1 MSKIKYPYEYDP
13 KKRKLAKI
21 YSKGRLMS
29 GIINGI
35 IIPIIFF
42 AFFYFSGLSASLRD
56 IAMPTGSPAIVFYTF
71 VFLTLIA
78 IIQFPLR
85 FYSSYTYEHKYGL
98 SRYKL
103 SGWFKDYSKSLML
116 FYLFTIP
123 IIYGLFLLLPLQN
136 WWIYAGVAYF
146 FLSVFLSTIL
156 PVFILPLFYK
166 LEPYRNK
173 THLKRL
179 LSVIKSAG
187 VTNVKGIYV
196 ANESAKSV
204 KANALFSGLGKTK
217 RIVLFDTLVN
227 NFTPDEVET
236 VIGHEAGHYIQKDI
250 WRGIMI
256 DTILIFPV
264 LYIVSAILANYT
276 SSVADIANIPLIF
289 LAFRALDVILMPLTN
304 AYSRHRE
311 AQADLFALETCRKP
325 VAQASA
331 EKRLVDTALGDHKPH
346 PFVVFMLHTHPP
358 AEKRVQMCI
367 DWKRAFLRRK

>member
-56 IAMPTGSPAIVFYTF
+56 IAMPMGSLAIVFYTF
-71 VFLTLIA
+71 IFLTLIA

-85 FYSSYTYEHKYGL
+85 FYSSYTYEHKYEL

-103 SGWFKDYSKSLML
+103 SGWFKDYLKSMLL
-116 FYLFTIP
+116 FYIFTIP
-123 IIYGLFLLLPLQN
+123 IAYGLFAILPWQN

-146 FLSVFLSTIL
+146 FLSVFLSTIMPIL
-156 PVFILPLFYK
+156 ILPIFYK
-166 LEPYRNK
+166 LEPYKNK
-173 THLKRL
+173 KHMKKL
-179 LSVIKSAG
+179 LSMIKASG

-217 RIVLFDTLVN
+217 RIVLFDTLLN

-250 WRGIMI
+250 WRGVII
-256 DTILIFPV
+256 DTILIFPMLLIVDAV
-264 LYIVSAILANYT
+264 LKATGNMT
-276 SSVADIANIPLIF
+276 DIANLPLIF
-289 LAFRALDVILMPLTN
+289 LTFRIIEIIIMPLTN
-304 AYSRHRE
+304 TYSRHRE
-311 AQADLFALETCRKP
+311 AKADLFALETCRKP
-325 VAQASA
+325 EAQEST
-331 EKRLVDTALGDHKPH
+331 ERRLVDMALADHKPNPAIEFIFHSH
-346 PFVVFMLHTHPP
+346 PSV
-358 AEKRVQMCI
+358 EKRVAMCRE
-367 DWKRAFLRRK
+367 WKRSKRNR

>member
-1 MSKIKYPYEYDP
+1 MPRIKYPYEYDP

-21 YSKGRLMS
+21 YSKGRLIS
-29 GIINGI
+29 GVVNGI
-35 IIPIIFF
+35 VIPVLFF
-42 AFFYFSGLSASLRD
+42 AIFYFSGLSALLRD
-56 IAMPTGSPAIVFYTF
+56 AMLPAGSLAVVFYTF
-71 VFLTLIA
+71 VFLSMTA
-78 IIQFPLR
+78 IVQFPLR
-85 FYSSYTYEHKYGL
+85 FYSGYIYEHKYNL
-98 SRYKL
+98 SRYTL
-103 SGWFKDYSKSLML
+103 GGWLKDYFKSLAL

-123 IIYGLFLLLPLQN
+123 VIYGLFLLLPLQN

-187 VTNVKGIYV
+187 VTNVQGIYV

-250 WRGIMI
+250 WRGIII
-256 DTILIFPV
+256 DTILIFPMLYVVNAV
-264 LYIVSAILANYT
+264 LTNYT
-276 SSVADIANIPLIF
+276 SSIADIANLPLIF
-289 LAFRALDVILMPLTN
+289 LAFRVLDIILMPLTN

-325 VAQASA
+325 EAQAST

-358 AEKRVQMCI
+358 VEKRVAMCRE
-367 DWKRAFLRRK
+367 WKKKKG